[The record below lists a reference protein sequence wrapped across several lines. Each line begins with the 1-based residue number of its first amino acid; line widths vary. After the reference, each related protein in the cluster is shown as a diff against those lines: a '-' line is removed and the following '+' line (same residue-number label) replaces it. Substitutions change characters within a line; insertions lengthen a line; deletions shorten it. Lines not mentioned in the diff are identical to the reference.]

1 MMEMLGFG
9 LFGFSVILLAL
20 AGALIVL
27 GIVQNVTHLK
37 KH

>member
-1 MMEMLGFG
+1 MLEMVGFG
-9 LFGFSVILLAL
+9 LFGLSVVLLAL
-20 AGALIVL
+20 AGALIVV